1 MFLACVQSKIFVK
14 SLFVQKC
21 IFPLVFQIF
30 YMPLALAVPPSI
42 FCVHAQFSMLYQFW
56 IHTEIVRSLGPL
68 EYIFNTPSHHRV
80 HHGNLVFVFPVNML
94 DMLEEIRNFLS
105 PRVCPPLSRALFQLY
120 LKISRNVLHIAVV
133 GLTSPF

>member
-1 MFLACVQSKIFVK
+1 MY
-14 SLFVQKC
+14 

-42 FCVHAQFSMLYQFW
+42 FCVHSQFNMLYQFW

-80 HHGNLVFVFPVNML
+80 HHGNLIFVSPVNML
-94 DMLEEIRNFLS
+94 DMLEEILKELPPS
-105 PRVCPPLSRALFQLY
+105 SRVPSSLERYLILENCP
-120 LKISRNVLHIAVV
+120 
-133 GLTSPF
+133 